1 MVKKILTYLSKEFHG
16 VNEAALLLGSFAFV
30 SQILGLVR
38 DKLLAHIVGAGT
50 ALDVYYAAF
59 RIPDFL
65 YVSMAS
71 LASITVILPFVVGKM
86 SKDDDNKKAK
96 IFLNNIFSAFMLC
109 MVFVSIIVYIL
120 LPYITN
126 LIAPGFS
133 EGAHDMLIKTSRI
146 MLLSPIF
153 IGISN
158 LLGTITQI
166 YKKFFVFS
174 LSPVFYNVGIIL
186 GIIFLYPNFGTLG
199 LACGVVIGA
208 LLHLIIQI
216 PTITNKGFSPKFT
229 FSINWKEI
237 LTVVKVSLPRTLT
250 LSFNSIAFIALISM
264 ASKLM
269 PGSISLFTFSYN
281 LQSVPVGI
289 IGISY
294 SVALFPMMVQS
305 FTKKDTNAFKSY
317 VIKGMQQIIFW
328 SLPVTA
334 LFAVLRAQIVRV
346 ILGSSTFTWDQ
357 TRLTAAA
364 LALFVISLVSQ
375 GIVLLIVRAYYATG
389 NTKKPLY
396 ANLFSSIMVVVF
408 GYVMLQSMYSS
419 VYFKNILETILR
431 VSDVH
436 GTEMLALP
444 FAYALGSIINVF
456 LISLMFYKDNFKG
469 VKTGIMKT
477 ILQTLTS
484 TLVLGG
490 VAYFFLGVF
499 DDVFNINTF
508 WGIFLQGLCSGI
520 FGIIAGILILHIL
533 KNKEYQEIVKA
544 LSKKLWSRSV
554 TVPEQTDL

>member
-1 MVKKILTYLSKEFHG
+1 MVKKILTFLNKEFHG
-16 VNEAALLLGSFAFV
+16 VNEAALLLGVFAFL

-71 LASITVILPFVVGKM
+71 LASITVIMPFIVGKM
-86 SKDDDNKKAK
+86 NKEEDNKKAK

-109 MVFVSIIVYIL
+109 MVAMSLLVYVL
-120 LPYITN
+120 LPYLAN
-126 LIAPGFS
+126 LIAPGFP
-133 EGAHDMLIKTSRI
+133 EEAHDTLIRTSRI

-186 GIIFLYPNFGTLG
+186 GIIFLYPYFGTLG
-199 LACGVVIGA
+199 LAFGVVIGA
-208 LLHLIIQI
+208 VLHLAIQI
-216 PTITNKGFSPKFT
+216 PTIIKQGFLPKFNIN
-229 FSINWKEI
+229 INWNEI
-237 LTVVKVSLPRTLT
+237 LKVVKVSLPRTLT

-305 FTKKDTNAFKSY
+305 FAKKDVSAFKSY
-317 VIKGMQQIIFW
+317 VTKGMQQIIFW

-364 LALFVISLVSQ
+364 LALFVISLASQ

-396 ANLFSSIMVVVF
+396 INLFSSIMVVVL
-408 GYVMLQSMYSS
+408 GYTMLQLMYGFTG
-419 VYFKNILETILR
+419 FKNILEIILR
-431 VSDVH
+431 VSDVN

-444 FAYALGSIINVF
+444 LAYALGSLINVL
-456 LISLMFYKDNFKG
+456 LIGFMFYRDNFKG
-469 VKTGIMKT
+469 VKTGIRKT
-477 ILQTLTS
+477 ILQSLTA
-484 TLVLGG
+484 TIALGG
-490 VAYFFLGVF
+490 VAYFFLGIF
-499 DDVFNINTF
+499 DDVFNLYTF
-508 WGIFLQGLCSGI
+508 WGVLLQGLCSGI
-520 FGIIAGILILHIL
+520 LGITAGVAILHIL
-533 KNKEYQEIVKA
+533 KNKEYHEILTA
-544 LSKKLWSRSV
+544 LSRKLWSRPV
-554 TVPEQTDL
+554 TVPEQADL